1 MLPLLYNSEDISD
14 SQVKNEF
21 YHAWDVLYERIRATT
36 TDEVTFLEI
45 GADKGLWSIMFFL
58 VCEELKKTPVY
69 VTATLIND
77 NNDHYINKGYD
88 TNIFLSYEYRN
99 LNLYKFNEST
109 WFTFATPQKYWIQ
122 NGVTYL
128 LKFETL
134 EEDFKIIQN
143 RLQCYEPLPIINT
156 SKHEDYHKYYTQ
168 ETWNIINK
176 LFEED
181 IYMFNYN
188 LLLII
193 IFL

>member
-1 MLPLLYNSEDISD
+1 MLVDNLVFIHIPKTAGISI
-14 SQVKNEF
+14 STWLSSYFNIINFGYHYSTNTIKNTYETF
-21 YHAWDVLYERIRATT
+21 AVVRNPWDRI
-36 TDEVTFLEI
+36 VS
-45 GADKGLWSIMFFL
+45 LWSF
-58 VCEELKKTPVY
+58 VKE
-69 VTATLIND
+69 
-77 NNDHYINKGYD
+77 
-88 TNIFLSYEYRN
+88 TNLSNIPNFDEFVKN

-181 IYMFNYN
+181 IITFNYVDN
-188 LLLII
+188 LNIN
-193 IFL
+193 